1 MNKYLD
7 SIFGKVFGTSPQ
19 KVSHKE
25 NYTLTDEQVLS
36 AERWFSSDE
45 GTELLKRVLKNYHF
59 KKSQINE
66 YPQVHIFSSKYAN
79 GFAVTFEEPF
89 TEESFELLFHSF
101 AARCLKM
108 GYKKV
113 SLDRKIEE
121 QGQQIIEI
129 EKFYLKPPL
138 QMPEEGELISQ
149 LYGNVSVEKYSSD
162 NRPSYLK
169 LLVTVYSDR
178 LYQDAL
184 PFDEFMDHLFDV
196 AND

>member
-7 SIFGKVFGTSPQ
+7 SILGKVFGSTSE

-25 NYTLTDEQVLS
+25 NYSLTEEQVYE
-36 AERWFSSDE
+36 AERWFSSEE
-45 GTELLKRVLKNYHF
+45 GSELIKKVLKNYHF
-59 KKSQINE
+59 KRSNINE
-66 YPQVHIFSSKYAN
+66 HPQVHIFQSKYAN
-79 GFAVTFEEPF
+79 GFAVTFEDPF
-89 TEESFELLFHSF
+89 SEESFEKLFHSF
-101 AARCLKM
+101 AARCLKI

-121 QGQQIIEI
+121 QGQKVIEI
-129 EKFYLKPPL
+129 EKFYFKPPL

-149 LYGNVSVEKYSSD
+149 LYGNVAVEKYSVD
-162 NRPSYLK
+162 NRSSYLK
-169 LLVTVYSDR
+169 VLVTVYSDR

-184 PFDEFMDHLFDV
+184 PFDDFMDQLFDV